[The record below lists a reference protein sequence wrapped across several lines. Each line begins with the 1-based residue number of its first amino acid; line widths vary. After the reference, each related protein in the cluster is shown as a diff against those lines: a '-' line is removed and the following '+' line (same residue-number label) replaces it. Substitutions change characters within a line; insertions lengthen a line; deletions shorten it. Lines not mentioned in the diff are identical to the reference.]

1 MRTSFHK
8 RNLPHIQLLG
18 GTFFV
23 TYNLAGSIPREILDQ
38 WKAEYDE
45 EKMKII
51 QFSKDIENDLERLG
65 KLDFAKRDK
74 FLDTYD
80 GGNHFLKSDTLA
92 KIVADTLHYWDG
104 KRLELYCYCIMSNHV
119 HTVFRLYGEEEVV
132 GKPVYLEQ
140 IMHSIK
146 LYSASKC
153 NQLLGLEGAFWQHE
167 SYDRLVRNDDEL
179 RRIMTY
185 ILQNPVKAGL
195 CKKMS
200 DWKWSYIKTEYN
212 DIM

>member
-8 RNLPHIQLLG
+8 RNLPHIQPLG

-23 TYNLAGSIPREILDQ
+23 TYNLAGSIPREVLDQ
-38 WKAEYDE
+38 WKAEYE
-45 EKMKII
+45 EQKTDILLH
-51 QFSKDIENDLERLG
+51 SKDKDADLDKLG

-74 FLDTYD
+74 FLDNYKE
-80 GGNHFLKSDTLA
+80 GNHYLKSDTLA
-92 KIVADTLHYWDG
+92 KIVADTLHYWDD

-119 HTVFRLYGEEEVV
+119 HTVFRLLGEDEIV

-153 NQLLGLEGAFWQHE
+153 NAFLGKEGAFWQHE

-179 RRIMTY
+179 RRIMVY
-185 ILQNPVKAGL
+185 VLQNPVKAGF
-195 CKKMS
+195 CKQIS
-200 DWKWSYIKTEYN
+200 DWKWSYIKSEYN